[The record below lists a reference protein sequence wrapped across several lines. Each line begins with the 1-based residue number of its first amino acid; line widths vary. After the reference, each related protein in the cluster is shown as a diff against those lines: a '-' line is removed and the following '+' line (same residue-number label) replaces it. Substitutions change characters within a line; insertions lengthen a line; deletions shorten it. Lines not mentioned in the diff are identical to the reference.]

1 MTRPVCTPF
10 PRRHFLGVPLV
21 AAASAAMSSP
31 GPQRTGDAPGGL
43 RRLRHPGFLDL
54 QVNGFAGVD
63 FNDPATSADQV
74 HHALAALRSH
84 GVTQILP
91 TIISG
96 PLERYERCARTL
108 LQANAPAILG
118 LHMEGPYIS
127 PEDGARGAHRR
138 EDTAPASI
146 DDFKRRQDDR
156 RWTRADRH
164 ARAGSARRA
173 RAHRAPARHGRARRD
188 RPHGGDAGAGA
199 RCRSAPARRSRRIS
213 ATAAPRCCPGTRTSS
228 GNSSPPTSC
237 VASIIVDGHHL
248 PPATV
253 KSMVRAKTP
262 RRVVLVTDAI
272 AAAGQ
277 PPGDYRLGA
286 LTRQAR
292 RERPRRGARA
302 AEPGRVGPVDGPRG
316 CQHCEVRR
324 RHAGG
329 CACDG
334 VHDPVGLPGSETVWV
349 TGSRMGRCGVHAAC
363 DESERLT
370 AHTSSVAEHTASMNS
385 AKNPS
390 YPGWGAHA

>member
-1 MTRPVCTPF
+1 MTSPGMHPF
-10 PRRHFLGVPLV
+10 PRRRFLGVPLV
-21 AAASAAMSSP
+21 AAASAAMASP
-31 GPQRTGDAPGGL
+31 GPQRTGDAPDGL

-63 FNDPATSADQV
+63 FNDPATSPDQV
-74 HHALAALRSH
+74 HHALAALRGH

-146 DDFKRRQDDR
+146 DDFKRRQEIAGGRVRIVTLAPEVPGALALVEHLRDAGVRIAIGHTAATPEQVRD
-156 RWTRADRH
+156 AV
-164 ARAGSARRA
+164 RAGATLSTHLGNGCAQML
-173 RAHRAPARHGRARRD
+173 PRH
-188 RPHGGDAGAGA
+188 PNFLWEQL
-199 RCRSAPARRSRRIS
+199 
-213 ATAAPRCCPGTRTSS
+213 AADEL
-228 GNSSPPTSC
+228 

-262 RRVVLVTDAI
+262 LRVVLVTDAI

-286 LTRQAR
+286 LSVRLD
-292 RERPRRGARA
+292 PN
-302 AEPGRVGPVDGPRG
+302 GRVAVPGQPNLAGSALSMDRAVANTVKFAGVTLDDALAMASTTPSDYLGVKPSGSLDLEWDGAAFTLR
-316 CQHCEVRR
+316 
-324 RHAGG
+324 
-329 CACDG
+329 
-334 VHDPVGLPGSETVWV
+334 V
-349 TGSRMGRCGVHAAC
+349 TRVN
-363 DESERLT
+363 D
-370 AHTSSVAEHTASMNS
+370 
-385 AKNPS
+385 
-390 YPGWGAHA
+390 